1 VNVGSLFTGVGG
13 FDLGLE
19 RAGHTIAFQC
29 EADAKCRE
37 VLRRHWPEVPIYE
50 DVVTCNPTEPTDLLC
65 GGFPCQ
71 DLSVAGKRAGLAGE
85 RSGLFFEAARIADAF
100 LGDGGWLLIE
110 NVPGL
115 LSSQGGRDFGIV
127 LSTLR
132 ELGFLD
138 GAWRVLDSRYFGVPQ
153 RRRRV
158 FVLARR
164 ARGRRAAEVLLEP
177 ESGGGDFEASR
188 AKGKG
193 AARTFGVG
201 VAGTL
206 GASGHT
212 GRSRP
217 DDLDGHGAFVA
228 PAVTSKWRKG
238 SGGPAGDEC
247 QNLVSGPL
255 TRRYGKGINTT
266 LDDGAII
273 CSSPDPDRVREA
285 ARVPRRVDGD
295 LMCAIDPKPD
305 GPRYAQMGNA
315 VTVQV
320 AEWIGHRLTK
330 FGGDE

>member
-1 VNVGSLFTGVGG
+1 MNVGSLFTGVGG

-85 RSGLFFEAARIADAF
+85 RSGLFFEAARIADTL
-100 LGDGGWLLIE
+100 LGNGGWLLIE

-164 ARGRRAAEVLLEP
+164 ARGRRSAEVLLEP
-177 ESGGGDFEASR
+177 ESGGGDFEASG

-212 GRSRP
+212 GRSRL
-217 DDLDGHGAFVA
+217 DDLDGQGAFVA
-228 PAVTSKWRKG
+228 KTLT
-238 SGGPAGDEC
+238 AGD
-247 QNLVSGPL
+247 
-255 TRRYGKGINTT
+255 RYDTET
-266 LDDGAII
+266 EDFVVRQEA
-273 CSSPDPDRVREA
+273 DPDRVREA
-285 ARVPRRVDGD
+285 ARVPGRVDD
-295 LMCAIDPKPD
+295 SVTCALDPKPD